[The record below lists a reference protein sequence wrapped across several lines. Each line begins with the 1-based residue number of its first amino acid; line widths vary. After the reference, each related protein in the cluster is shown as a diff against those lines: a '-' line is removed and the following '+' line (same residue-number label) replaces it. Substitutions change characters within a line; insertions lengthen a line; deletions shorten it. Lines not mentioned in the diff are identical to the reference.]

1 MACPNKTS
9 GLDSDISENTLR
21 DIFSPTGLVDNKVC
35 AIDDTWS
42 GRRFVVR
49 RGEPGRMA
57 TLYSLNRCGNNSSRV
72 CSRTSAP
79 SPAVTRTRFTSNSDM
94 IWRHRPQG

>member
-1 MACPNKTS
+1 MTRLPPDGTIWMACPNKTS

-49 RGEPGRMA
+49 R
-57 TLYSLNRCGNNSSRV
+57 V
-72 CSRTSAP
+72 
-79 SPAVTRTRFTSNSDM
+79 
-94 IWRHRPQG
+94 HRGGWPRSTA